1 MMRYAL
7 PGLGNNWQ
15 VILKATALVSI
26 IGLSDIIK
34 ATQDA
39 GKGTFRMFYFSVLA
53 GLVYLCLTVLSNGVL
68 LLLERKY
75 AVGVRKAVL

>member
-7 PGLGNNWQ
+7 PGLANNWQ

-26 IGLSDIIK
+26 IGLSDVIK

-39 GKGTFRMFYFSVLA
+39 GKGTFRAFYFSVIA
-53 GLVYLCLTVLSNGVL
+53 AIVYLVLTTVTNGILVM
-68 LLLERKY
+68 LERRY
-75 AVGVRKAVL
+75 AIGVRKAVI